1 MLIIYLKN
9 KQNKTYIKLLTVL
22 QSLQNFSKTKQTA
35 QHYKE
40 LAIFQNYRR
49 FLADLVC
56 DVITTCI

>member
-1 MLIIYLKN
+1 MLIFYLKN

-49 FLADLVC
+49 FGPKHVM
-56 DVITTCI
+56 